1 MVLGRRS
8 KLNMA
13 ESRIPSLDGARAIS
27 IGLVIVAH
35 LDLARDVP
43 GLWRLDM
50 GNLGVRVFFV
60 ISGFIITTL
69 LLTEQQRS
77 GSVSLVSFYR
87 RRSFRILPAYYTFLG
102 TVMLLAALRGDAAT
116 WTKVWPATIF
126 VADYVTVPLAV
137 SHTWSLAV
145 EEQFYLLWPAMFL
158 LGLRKSCFGC
168 IAILFLAP
176 LFRILANTGL
186 WPTNPRYAF
195 ECVADAL
202 AVGCLLAI
210 LRARLWDNS
219 TYRRFVSSP
228 LSLSLLLAAI
238 LLIAVE
244 QNKGAIYDTVGLSLL
259 NLGIAIALDRYMRF
273 PGSMFGRF
281 LNLAPIVWLGFLS
294 YSLYLWQQLFAWAP
308 LPTFLK
314 LLLMLGCATLS
325 YYAIERPFQRLRR
338 WVELRGTVGDT
349 KQGSAV

>member
-1 MVLGRRS
+1 MRGKNKV
-8 KLNMA
+8 A

-27 IGLVIVAH
+27 IGLVIAAH
-35 LDLARDVP
+35 LDLGRYVP

-69 LLTEQQRS
+69 LLAELDRAR
-77 GSVSLVSFYR
+77 SVSLLNFYR
-87 RRSFRILPAYYTFLG
+87 RRIFRILPAYYTFLG
-102 TVMLLAALRGDAAT
+102 IVMLLAAFRGGSAT
-116 WTKVWPATIF
+116 WTNVWPATIF
-126 VADYVTVPLAV
+126 IADYVTVPLVV

-145 EEQFYLLWPAMFL
+145 EEKFYLLWPALFL
-158 LGLRKSCFGC
+158 LGLRKSYFGC
-168 IAILFLAP
+168 IAILFVAP
-176 LFRILANTGL
+176 LFRLLADMGL

-210 LRARLWDNS
+210 LRDRLWGNS
-219 TYRRFVSSP
+219 AYRKFVSSP
-228 LSLSLLLAAI
+228 LSLLPLLAAI
-238 LLIAVE
+238 ILNAME
-244 QNKGAIYDTVGLSLL
+244 QNKGAIYETAGVSTLT
-259 NLGIAIALDRYMRF
+259 LGIAIALEHYMRV
-273 PGSMFGRF
+273 PGSMIGRF

-308 LPTFLK
+308 LPIFLK
-314 LLLMLGCATLS
+314 LLLVLGCAALS

-338 WVELRGTVGDT
+338 WIEFRGAVAAAA
-349 KQGSAV
+349 KQGRAS